1 LSDLFDEVMVHLKDD
16 MVANDASFE
25 VMKERLSHHRT
36 GLLNDRDSI
45 TSPPIRNIPTS
56 LK

>member
-1 LSDLFDEVMVHLKDD
+1 MSDLFDEVMVHLKDD